1 MGLPETEIKKLR
13 DGAYLHDIGK
23 ITLSESIL
31 EKTPEQLTEVE
42 NEMIRQH
49 PAIGYRILNLSQET
63 LDLANG
69 VYGHHE
75 RWDGSG
81 YPKGLKGEE
90 IPLFSRILSVAEAY
104 ERILNREKDWKRGS
118 EKALQ
123 AILMGS
129 GQRYD
134 PAIAQLFVRI
144 MKEEIETNTP

>member
-1 MGLPETEIKKLR
+1 MAMELPETEIKKLR

-31 EKTPEQLTEVE
+31 EKTHEQLTEAE
-42 NEMIRQH
+42 HEMMRQH

-75 RWDGSG
+75 CWDGSG

-90 IPLFSRILSVAEAY
+90 IPLISRILSVAEGY
-104 ERILNREKDWKRGS
+104 ERILNRENNREAGK

-123 AILMGS
+123 AIINGS
-129 GQRYD
+129 GQKYD
-134 PAIAQLFVRI
+134 PTIAELFVLI
-144 MKEEIETNTP
+144 MKENK